1 MCMFKCNAER
11 QAGVRGSWD
20 ILMWREKS
28 IIYRESLEWV
38 AKKRVGRKQRR
49 RAKSRNRNKH
59 TRLVDR
65 EKSLFSSFHSF
76 PFWQCRQCHQ
86 ALFNINIQIV
96 SHSLAFNIYT
106 KNQKTKKKLGNFI
119 HIAVAHA
126 LTTNTE
132 VKLTFFLFFSLF
144 DRPTTLVRLVIYS
157 CYSLGH
163 IYSTLKSI
171 AITITSFHFSLDT
184 VNSPHTRII

>member
-1 MCMFKCNAER
+1 M
-11 QAGVRGSWD
+11 
-20 ILMWREKS
+20 
-28 IIYRESLEWV
+28 

-76 PFWQCRQCHQ
+76 PFWQCRQCHW

-106 KNQKTKKKLGNFI
+106 KNQKTKKETRKFHTHRCRARTHNEYWSE
-119 HIAVAHA
+119 
-126 LTTNTE
+126 ND
-132 VKLTFFLFFSLF
+132 FFLFFSLF
-144 DRPTTLVRLVIYS
+144 DRR
-157 CYSLGH
+157 H
-163 IYSTLKSI
+163 
-171 AITITSFHFSLDT
+171 
-184 VNSPHTRII
+184 HTRAPCYLFLLQSRPHIFNIKINCDYDYIISLFSRHSKLPAHTNNIGNVRVHDNNRTYTRKSSHTFSF